1 MSQKN
6 GDYGMREIIANLL
19 DEDYEKLQN
28 LAMKLGFHNSND
40 LVRKIVEE
48 YIQSKRRVL
57 K

>member
-1 MSQKN
+1 MNQRN
-6 GDYGMREIIANLL
+6 GDYGMRGITINLL

-48 YIQSKRRVL
+48 YIQSKWRVL

>member
-1 MSQKN
+1 
-6 GDYGMREIIANLL
+6 MREITINLL
-19 DEDYEKLQN
+19 DENYEKLQN

>member
-1 MSQKN
+1 MNQRN
-6 GDYGMREIIANLL
+6 GDYGMREITINLL
-19 DEDYEKLQN
+19 DENYEKLQN